1 MEENLSGTLVGTF
14 ETSQCPTYCWTMW
27 ALRSVASSHTANY
40 PIPDK
45 QQVNQRS
52 PPHPKALDT
61 YSSSTAWAKRS
72 TAVSMQSH
80 NWQHRITTF
89 VNFISQVHIYTIY
102 FGIRYK
108 LY

>member
-72 TAVSMQSH
+72 TAGEEDSLRARS
-80 NWQHRITTF
+80 NT
-89 VNFISQVHIYTIY
+89 YT
-102 FGIRYK
+102 
-108 LY
+108 